1 MHSIWGPVPMKIWEN
16 LKSNEGERN
25 KLRVQVEE
33 KNEWQPRIFLIRE
46 KYNLHPPTNMVV

>member
-1 MHSIWGPVPMKIWEN
+1 MKIWEK